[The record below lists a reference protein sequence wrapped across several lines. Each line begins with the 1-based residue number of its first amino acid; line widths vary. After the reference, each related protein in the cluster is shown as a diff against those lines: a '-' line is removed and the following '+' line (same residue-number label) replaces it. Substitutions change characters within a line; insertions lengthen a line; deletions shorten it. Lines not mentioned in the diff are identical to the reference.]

1 MEFTNEERLNMLFA
15 VENMIERYQRF
26 LSPENVV
33 VLDDS
38 LIGRFEKKLHT
49 FLSLKEKLM
58 SII

>member
-1 MEFTNEERLNMLFA
+1 MEFTNEEKLNMLFA
-15 VENMIERYQRF
+15 VNNLIERYQRF

-38 LIGRFEKKLHT
+38 LIGRFENNLHT

-58 SII
+58 SNL